1 MAEKKHIVVF
11 FMSTFQRNKDGY
23 YNEALNKY
31 EGVETPCQ
39 HTNETALRYLF
50 ASEQGKIDGVY
61 AFVSESVSSYCNEN
75 GSKNN
80 KGTFSDLKKFFE
92 VCRKEEY
99 VEDND
104 GSSEGQPVAIIEQES
119 LKKIPEN
126 GFFREI
132 DVADDLGVEDA
143 FLAASNMFDKINED
157 FLAVDGAE
165 NVTVHVDFTG
175 GLRNAAMVMLAM
187 VQMLKFSKAEI
198 GKVTYVNFQHKKV
211 QEASELLGMFSMISG
226 AQEFYSFGS
235 VKKIIDYFSKK
246 DTKSEQFSEL
256 LNCIRGFSDQLKS
269 CCKYEKM
276 TEAVSDLKAKINT
289 YEQYVMDEA
298 NETELNKN
306 YREKFFSKLLPTI
319 REQYKGILN
328 DDGKNKLPLIRW
340 ALQKGYW
347 QQAIIWTTEW
357 IPKYLMEDTK
367 VIKIRDKNEE
377 AKIIDICK
385 GNKVGSNKE
394 KSNNNTKKI
403 TDICNGNNN
412 SSNEENSRNNDW
424 IIWQNRF
431 FCRYK
436 YSCKL
441 KYKYKSLTNKELLD
455 KLLDDERKKSS
466 DIPKAEKERS
476 KEFELMLHNNVI
488 EINQGVDIKKIYKII
503 DCYSDIVQ
511 NWRNESAHANVEV
524 SLQTAKD
531 KVEKIL
537 NILDGM
543 KLEGKHNEQ
552 KN

>member
-11 FMSTFQRNKDGY
+11 FMSTFQRNKDG

-61 AFVSESVSSYCNEN
+61 AFVSESVRSYCNEN
-75 GSKNN
+75 GSKND
-80 KGTFSDLKKFFE
+80 KATFSDLQKFFE

-99 VEDND
+99 VEYND
-104 GSSEGQPVAIIEQES
+104 DHGEGQPVAIIEQES
-119 LKKIPEN
+119 LKKIPED

-143 FLAASNMFDKINED
+143 FIAASNMFDKINED

-246 DTKSEQFSEL
+246 EMKSKQFNEL
-256 LNCIRGFSDQLKS
+256 LKCIKAFSDQLKS
-269 CCKYEKM
+269 CCKYKKM
-276 TEAVSDLKAKINT
+276 TKAIKDLKEKINA

-340 ALQKGYW
+340 AVQKGYW

-367 VIKIRDKNEE
+367 VIKIRDKGEE
-377 AKIIDICK
+377 EIISKICS
-385 GNKVGSNKE
+385 G
-394 KSNNNTKKI
+394 NNNT
-403 TDICNGNNN
+403 
-412 SSNEENSRNNDW
+412 W
-424 IIWQNRF
+424 IIWQNKF
-431 FCRYK
+431 FYWYK
-436 YSCKL
+436 YSCHP
-441 KYKYKSLTNKELLD
+441 KYEYKSLTYEELLD

-488 EINQGVDIKKIYKII
+488 EINQGIDIKKIYKII

-511 NWRNESAHANVEV
+511 NWRNESAHANVER

-531 KVEKIL
+531 QVEKIL

-543 KLEGKHNEQ
+543 KLEGKRNEQ

>member
-11 FMSTFQRNKDGY
+11 FMSTFQRNKDG

-50 ASEQGKIDGVY
+50 AIEQGKIDGVY
-61 AFVSESVSSYCNEN
+61 AFVSESVRRPCNED

-80 KGTFSDLKKFFE
+80 EGTFSDLQKFFE

-99 VEDND
+99 VEDNG
-104 GSSEGQPVAIIEQES
+104 GSGKGQPVAIIEQES

-143 FLAASNMFDKINED
+143 FLAASNMFDKIHED

-187 VQMLKFSKAEI
+187 VQMLNFSKAKI
-198 GKVTYVNFQHKKV
+198 GRVTYVNFQHKKV
-211 QEASELLGMFSMISG
+211 QEATELLGMFSMISG

-246 DTKSEQFSEL
+246 EMKSKQFNEL
-256 LNCIRGFSDQLKS
+256 LKCIKVFSDQLKS

-276 TEAVSDLKAKINT
+276 TEAVRDLKEKINA

-340 ALQKGYW
+340 AVQKGYW

-357 IPKYLMEDTK
+357 IPKYLMEDNR
-367 VIKIRDKNEE
+367 VIKIRDEDEKN
-377 AKIIDICK
+377 ISDICK
-385 GNKVGSNKE
+385 GKKVG
-394 KSNNNTKKI
+394 
-403 TDICNGNNN
+403 
-412 SSNEENSRNNDW
+412 SNEENSKNNDW
-424 IIWQNRF
+424 IIWQNKF
-431 FCRYK
+431 FYWYK
-436 YSCKL
+436 YSCHP
-441 KYKYKSLTNKELLD
+441 KYKDRYKSLTGEELLD

-488 EINQGVDIKKIYKII
+488 EINQGIDIKKIYKII

-511 NWRNESAHANVEV
+511 NWRNESAHANVER
-524 SLQTAKD
+524 SLQTAKNQ
-531 KVEKIL
+531 VEKIL

>member
-1 MAEKKHIVVF
+1 MAEMKHIVVF

-23 YNEALNKY
+23 NETLNKY

-50 ASEQGKIDGVY
+50 AREQGNIDGVY
-61 AFVSESVSSYCNEN
+61 AFVSESVRRPCNKD

-80 KGTFSDLKKFFE
+80 EGNFSDLEKFFE
-92 VCRKEEY
+92 VCQKEEY
-99 VEDND
+99 GEYND
-104 GSSEGQPVAIIEQES
+104 GPSTGQPGAISKEES
-119 LKKIPEN
+119 LKKIPGD

-143 FLAASNMFDKINED
+143 FLAACNMFDKINED

-175 GLRNAAMVMLAM
+175 GLRNAAMVMMAM
-187 VQMLKFSKAEI
+187 VQMLNFSKAKI
-198 GKVTYVNFQHKKV
+198 GSVTYVNFQHKKV
-211 QEASELLGMFSMISG
+211 QEASELLGMFSIISG

-235 VKKIIDYFSKK
+235 VQKIKDYFEKK
-246 DTKSEQFSEL
+246 DAKSEEMKSEQFSKL
-256 LNCIRGFSDQLKS
+256 LKCIEAFSDQLKS
-269 CCKYEKM
+269 CCKYKKM
-276 TEAVSDLKAKINT
+276 TKTIKDLKEQINI

-319 REQYKGILN
+319 REEYKGILN
-328 DDGKNKLPLIRW
+328 DDGKNKSPLIRW

-357 IPKYLMEDTK
+357 IPKYLMDDTK
-367 VIKIRDKNEE
+367 VIKIRDKGEE
-377 AKIIDICK
+377 EIIRKICI
-385 GNKVGSNKE
+385 GNNNGFNGE
-394 KSNNNTKKI
+394 KSNNNT
-403 TDICNGNNN
+403 
-412 SSNEENSRNNDW
+412 W
-424 IIWQNRF
+424 VIWQNKF
-431 FCRYK
+431 FRWYK
-436 YSCKL
+436 YSCNP
-441 KYKYKSLTNKELLD
+441 KYKNKYKFSTYEERLD

-488 EINQGVDIKKIYKII
+488 EINQGVDIKEIYEII
-503 DCYSDIVQ
+503 DCYSDIVK
-511 NWRNESAHANVEV
+511 NWRNESAHANVEE
-524 SLQTAKD
+524 SLQTANNP
-531 KVEKIL
+531 VETIL

>member
-11 FMSTFQRNKDGY
+11 FMSTFQRNKDG

-61 AFVSESVSSYCNEN
+61 AFVSESVRRPCNKD

-80 KGTFSDLKKFFE
+80 EGNFSDLEKFFE
-92 VCRKEEY
+92 VCQKEEY
-99 VEDND
+99 GEYND
-104 GSSEGQPVAIIEQES
+104 GPSTGQPGAISKEES
-119 LKKIPEN
+119 LKKIPGD

-143 FLAASNMFDKINED
+143 FLAACNMFDKINED

-175 GLRNAAMVMLAM
+175 GLRNAAMVMMAM
-187 VQMLKFSKAEI
+187 VQMLNFSKAKI
-198 GKVTYVNFQHKKV
+198 GSVTYVNFQHKKV

-246 DTKSEQFSEL
+246 EMKSKQFNEL
-256 LNCIRGFSDQLKS
+256 LKCIKAFSDQLKS
-269 CCKYEKM
+269 CCKYKKM
-276 TEAVSDLKAKINT
+276 TKAIKDLKEKINA

-328 DDGKNKLPLIRW
+328 DDGENKLPLIRW

-357 IPKYLMEDTK
+357 VPKYLMEDTK
-367 VIKIRDKNEE
+367 VIKIRDKGEE
-377 AKIIDICK
+377 EIIRKICI
-385 GNKVGSNKE
+385 GNNNGFNGE
-394 KSNNNTKKI
+394 KSNNDT
-403 TDICNGNNN
+403 
-412 SSNEENSRNNDW
+412 W

-431 FCRYK
+431 FYRYK

-441 KYKYKSLTNKELLD
+441 KYKYKSLTGEELLD

-476 KEFELMLHNNVI
+476 KEFELMLHDNVI

-511 NWRNESAHANVEV
+511 NWRNESAHANVEE

-531 KVEKIL
+531 QVETIL

-543 KLEGKHNEQ
+543 KLEGKHNE
-552 KN
+552 

>member
-11 FMSTFQRNKDGY
+11 FMSTFQRNKDG

-61 AFVSESVSSYCNEN
+61 AFVSESVRSYCNEN
-75 GSKNN
+75 GSKND
-80 KGTFSDLKKFFE
+80 KATFSDLQKFFE

-99 VEDND
+99 VEYND
-104 GSSEGQPVAIIEQES
+104 DHGEGQPVAIIEQES
-119 LKKIPEN
+119 LKKIPED

-157 FLAVDGAE
+157 FLAVDGSE

-246 DTKSEQFSEL
+246 EMKSKQFNEL
-256 LNCIRGFSDQLKS
+256 LKCIKVFSDQLKS
-269 CCKYEKM
+269 CCKYKKM
-276 TEAVSDLKAKINT
+276 TKAIKDLKEKINA

-319 REQYKGILN
+319 REQYKGVLN
-328 DDGKNKLPLIRW
+328 DDGENKLPLIRW

-367 VIKIRDKNEE
+367 VIKIRDKGEE
-377 AKIIDICK
+377 EIIRKICI
-385 GNKVGSNKE
+385 GNNNGFNGE
-394 KSNNNTKKI
+394 KSNNDT
-403 TDICNGNNN
+403 
-412 SSNEENSRNNDW
+412 W

-431 FCRYK
+431 FYRYK

-441 KYKYKSLTNKELLD
+441 KYKYKSLTHKELLD

-476 KEFELMLHNNVI
+476 KEFELMLHDNVI

-511 NWRNESAHANVEV
+511 NWRNESAHANVEE

-531 KVEKIL
+531 QVEIIL

-543 KLEGKHNEQ
+543 KLEGKHNE
-552 KN
+552 

>member
-11 FMSTFQRNKDGY
+11 FMSTFQRNKVG

-61 AFVSESVSSYCNEN
+61 AFVSESVRRPCNKD

-80 KGTFSDLKKFFE
+80 EGNFSDLEKFFE
-92 VCRKEEY
+92 VCQKEEY
-99 VEDND
+99 GEYND
-104 GSSEGQPVAIIEQES
+104 GPSTGQPGAISKEES
-119 LKKIPEN
+119 LKKIPGD

-175 GLRNAAMVMLAM
+175 GLRNAAMVMMAM
-187 VQMLKFSKAEI
+187 VQMLNFSKAKI
-198 GKVTYVNFQHKKV
+198 GSVTYVNFQHKKV
-211 QEASELLGMFSMISG
+211 QEASELLGMFSIISG

-235 VKKIIDYFSKK
+235 VQKIKDYFSKK
-246 DTKSEQFSEL
+246 EMKSKKFNEL
-256 LNCIRGFSDQLKS
+256 LNCIEDFSDQLKS

-276 TEAVSDLKAKINT
+276 TKAVSDLKEKINT

-319 REQYKGILN
+319 REEYKGILN
-328 DDGKNKLPLIRW
+328 DDGKNKLPLIPLIRW
-340 ALQKGYW
+340 ALDKGYW

-357 IPKYLMEDTK
+357 IPKYLMEDNK
-367 VIKIRDKNEE
+367 VIKIKNNHRN
-377 AKIIDICK
+377 KIENICK
-385 GNKVGSNKE
+385 GNS
-394 KSNNNTKKI
+394 
-403 TDICNGNNN
+403 
-412 SSNEENSRNNDW
+412 DW
-424 IIWQNRF
+424 IIWQNKF
-431 FCRYK
+431 FYWYK
-436 YSCKL
+436 YSRKFGGNL
-441 KYKYKSLTNKELLD
+441 ED
-455 KLLDDERKKSS
+455 KLYAKRNIFSN
-466 DIPKAEKERS
+466 IPKAEKERS
-476 KEFELMLHNNVI
+476 KEFELMLHDNVI
-488 EINQGVDIKKIYKII
+488 EINQGVDIKKIYEII

-531 KVEKIL
+531 QVKKIL
-537 NILDGM
+537 KDLDEM
-543 KLEGKHNEQ
+543 KLEG
-552 KN
+552 

>member
-1 MAEKKHIVVF
+1 MAEMKHIVVF

-23 YNEALNKY
+23 NETLNKY

-50 ASEQGKIDGVY
+50 AREQGNIDGVY
-61 AFVSESVSSYCNEN
+61 AFVSESVRRPCNKD

-80 KGTFSDLKKFFE
+80 EGTFSDLENFFE
-92 VCRKEEY
+92 VCQKEEY
-99 VEDND
+99 GEYND
-104 GSSEGQPVAIIEQES
+104 GPSTGQPGAISKEES
-119 LKKIPEN
+119 LKKIPGD

-143 FLAASNMFDKINED
+143 FLAACNMFDKINED

-175 GLRNAAMVMLAM
+175 GLRNAAMVMMAM
-187 VQMLKFSKAEI
+187 VQMLNFSKAKI
-198 GKVTYVNFQHKKV
+198 GSVTYVNFQHKKV

-235 VKKIIDYFSKK
+235 VQKIKDYYSKK
-246 DTKSEQFSEL
+246 DMKSEQFNEL
-256 LNCIRGFSDQLKS
+256 LKSIKDFSDQLKS

-276 TEAVSDLKAKINT
+276 TEAVSNLKAQINT

-319 REQYKGILN
+319 REEYKGILN
-328 DDGKNKLPLIRW
+328 DDGKNKLPLIPLIRW
-340 ALQKGYW
+340 ALDKGYW

-357 IPKYLMEDTK
+357 IPKYLMED
-367 VIKIRDKNEE
+367 
-377 AKIIDICK
+377 
-385 GNKVGSNKE
+385 NK
-394 KSNNNTKKI
+394 
-403 TDICNGNNN
+403 
-412 SSNEENSRNNDW
+412 
-424 IIWQNRF
+424 F
-431 FCRYK
+431 FYWYK
-436 YSCKL
+436 YSRKFGGNL
-441 KYKYKSLTNKELLD
+441 ED
-455 KLLDDERKKSS
+455 KLYAKRNIFSN
-466 DIPKAEKERS
+466 IPKAEKERS
-476 KEFELMLHNNVI
+476 KEFELMLHDNVI
-488 EINQGVDIKKIYKII
+488 EINQGVDIKKIYEII

-531 KVEKIL
+531 QVKKIL
-537 NILDGM
+537 KNLDEM
-543 KLEGKHNEQ
+543 KLEG
-552 KN
+552 

>member
-1 MAEKKHIVVF
+1 MAEKRHIVVF

-23 YNEALNKY
+23 NETLNKY

-61 AFVSESVSSYCNEN
+61 AFVSESVRRLCNED

-80 KGTFSDLKKFFE
+80 EGTFSDLQKFFE
-92 VCRKEEY
+92 VCRKEKYGEY
-99 VEDND
+99 KD
-104 GSSEGQPVAIIEQES
+104 GTRIGQSGDIIEQES

-235 VKKIIDYFSKK
+235 VKKIIEYFKKK
-246 DTKSEQFSEL
+246 DMKSEQFNEL
-256 LNCIRGFSDQLKS
+256 LKCIEVFSDQLKS

-276 TEAVSDLKAKINT
+276 TEAVSNLNAKINT

-319 REQYKGILN
+319 REEYKGILN
-328 DDGKNKLPLIRW
+328 DDGKNKLPLIPLIRW
-340 ALQKGYW
+340 ALDKGYW

-357 IPKYLMEDTK
+357 IPKYLMDDTK
-367 VIKIRDKNEE
+367 VIKIRDKGEE
-377 AKIIDICK
+377 EIIRKICI
-385 GNKVGSNKE
+385 GNNNGFNGE
-394 KSNNNTKKI
+394 KSNNNT
-403 TDICNGNNN
+403 
-412 SSNEENSRNNDW
+412 W
-424 IIWQNRF
+424 VIWQNKF
-431 FCRYK
+431 FRWYK
-436 YSCKL
+436 YSCNP
-441 KYKYKSLTNKELLD
+441 KYKNKYKFLTYKERLD

-466 DIPKAEKERS
+466 DIPKAEKECS

-488 EINQGVDIKKIYKII
+488 EINQGVDIKEIYEII
-503 DCYSDIVQ
+503 DCYSDIVK
-511 NWRNESAHANVEV
+511 NWRNESAHANVEE
-524 SLQTAKD
+524 SLQTGENP
-531 KVEKIL
+531 VNTIL
-537 NILDGM
+537 DILDGI

>member
-11 FMSTFQRNKDGY
+11 FMSTFQRNKDG

-50 ASEQGKIDGVY
+50 AIEQGKIDGVY
-61 AFVSESVSSYCNEN
+61 AFVSESVRRPCNED

-80 KGTFSDLKKFFE
+80 EGTFSDLQKFFE

-99 VEDND
+99 VEYND
-104 GSSEGQPVAIIEQES
+104 GPGKGQPVAIIEQES

-187 VQMLKFSKAEI
+187 VQMLNFSKAKI
-198 GKVTYVNFQHKKV
+198 GRVTYVNFQHKKV
-211 QEASELLGMFSMISG
+211 QEATELLGMFSMISG

-246 DTKSEQFSEL
+246 DMKSEQFNEL
-256 LNCIRGFSDQLKS
+256 LKCIKVFSDQLKS

-276 TEAVSDLKAKINT
+276 TEAVSNLKAKINT

-340 ALQKGYW
+340 AVQKGYW

-367 VIKIRDKNEE
+367 VIKIRDKGEE
-377 AKIIDICK
+377 ESISKICS
-385 GNKVGSNKE
+385 G
-394 KSNNNTKKI
+394 NNNT
-403 TDICNGNNN
+403 
-412 SSNEENSRNNDW
+412 W
-424 IIWQNRF
+424 IIWQNKF
-431 FCRYK
+431 FYWYK
-436 YSCKL
+436 YSRKFGGNL
-441 KYKYKSLTNKELLD
+441 ED
-455 KLLDDERKKSS
+455 KLYAKRNIFSN
-466 DIPKAEKERS
+466 IPKAEKERS

-511 NWRNESAHANVEV
+511 NWRNESAHANVER

-531 KVEKIL
+531 QVEKIL
-537 NILDGM
+537 DILDGM

>member
-11 FMSTFQRNKDGY
+11 FMSTFQRNKDG

-61 AFVSESVSSYCNEN
+61 AFVSESVRSYCNEN
-75 GSKNN
+75 GSKND
-80 KGTFSDLKKFFE
+80 KATFSDLQKFFE

-99 VEDND
+99 VEYND
-104 GSSEGQPVAIIEQES
+104 DHGEGQPVAIIEQES
-119 LKKIPEN
+119 LKKIPED

-246 DTKSEQFSEL
+246 EMKSKQFNEL
-256 LNCIRGFSDQLKS
+256 LKCIKAFSDQLKS
-269 CCKYEKM
+269 CCKYKKM
-276 TEAVSDLKAKINT
+276 TKAIKDLKEKINA

-319 REQYKGILN
+319 REEYKGILN
-328 DDGKNKLPLIRW
+328 DDGENKLPLIRW

-367 VIKIRDKNEE
+367 VIKIRDKGEE
-377 AKIIDICK
+377 EIIRKICI
-385 GNKVGSNKE
+385 GNNNGFNGE
-394 KSNNNTKKI
+394 KSNNDT
-403 TDICNGNNN
+403 
-412 SSNEENSRNNDW
+412 W

-431 FCRYK
+431 FYRYK

-441 KYKYKSLTNKELLD
+441 KYKYKSLTHKELLD

-476 KEFELMLHNNVI
+476 KEFELMLHDNVI

-511 NWRNESAHANVEV
+511 NWRNESAHANVEE

-531 KVEKIL
+531 QVETIL

-543 KLEGKHNEQ
+543 KLEGKHNE
-552 KN
+552 

>member
-11 FMSTFQRNKDGY
+11 FMSTFQRNKDG

-61 AFVSESVSSYCNEN
+61 AFVSESVRSYCNEN
-75 GSKNN
+75 GSKND
-80 KGTFSDLKKFFE
+80 KATFSDLQKFFE

-99 VEDND
+99 VEYND
-104 GSSEGQPVAIIEQES
+104 DHGEGQPVAIIEQES
-119 LKKIPEN
+119 LKKIPED

-246 DTKSEQFSEL
+246 EMKSKQFNEL
-256 LNCIRGFSDQLKS
+256 LKCIKAFSDQLKS
-269 CCKYEKM
+269 CCKYKKM
-276 TEAVSDLKAKINT
+276 TKAIKDLKEKINA

-328 DDGKNKLPLIRW
+328 DDGENKLPLIRW

-367 VIKIRDKNEE
+367 VIKIRDKGEE
-377 AKIIDICK
+377 EIIREICI
-385 GNKVGSNKE
+385 GNNNGFNGE
-394 KSNNNTKKI
+394 KSNNDT
-403 TDICNGNNN
+403 
-412 SSNEENSRNNDW
+412 W

-431 FCRYK
+431 FYRYK

-441 KYKYKSLTNKELLD
+441 KYKYKSLTHKELLD

-476 KEFELMLHNNVI
+476 KEFELMLHDNVI

-511 NWRNESAHANVEV
+511 NWRNESAHANVEE

-531 KVEKIL
+531 QVETIL

-543 KLEGKHNEQ
+543 KLEGKHNE
-552 KN
+552 

>member
-11 FMSTFQRNKDGY
+11 FMSTFQRNKDG

-61 AFVSESVSSYCNEN
+61 AFVSESVRSYCNEN
-75 GSKNN
+75 GSKND
-80 KGTFSDLKKFFE
+80 KATFSDLQKFFE

-99 VEDND
+99 VEYND
-104 GSSEGQPVAIIEQES
+104 DHGEGQPVAIIEQES
-119 LKKIPEN
+119 LKKIPED

-246 DTKSEQFSEL
+246 EMKSKQFNEL
-256 LNCIRGFSDQLKS
+256 LKCIKVFSDQLKS
-269 CCKYEKM
+269 CCKYKKM
-276 TEAVSDLKAKINT
+276 TKAIKDLKEKINA

-319 REQYKGILN
+319 REQYKGVLN
-328 DDGKNKLPLIRW
+328 DDGENKLPLIRW

-367 VIKIRDKNEE
+367 VIKIRDKGEE
-377 AKIIDICK
+377 EIIRKICI
-385 GNKVGSNKE
+385 GNNNGFNGE
-394 KSNNNTKKI
+394 KSNNDT
-403 TDICNGNNN
+403 
-412 SSNEENSRNNDW
+412 W

-431 FCRYK
+431 FYRYK

-441 KYKYKSLTNKELLD
+441 KYKYKSLTHKELLD

-476 KEFELMLHNNVI
+476 KEFELMLHDNVI

-511 NWRNESAHANVEV
+511 NWRNESAHANVEE

-531 KVEKIL
+531 QVEIF
-537 NILDGM
+537 
-543 KLEGKHNEQ
+543 
-552 KN
+552 

>member
-11 FMSTFQRNKDGY
+11 FMSTFQRNKDG

-61 AFVSESVSSYCNEN
+61 AFVSESVRSYCNEN
-75 GSKNN
+75 GSKND
-80 KGTFSDLKKFFE
+80 KATFSDLQKFFE

-99 VEDND
+99 VEYND
-104 GSSEGQPVAIIEQES
+104 DHGEGQPVAIIEQES
-119 LKKIPEN
+119 LKKIPED

-246 DTKSEQFSEL
+246 EMKSKQFNEL
-256 LNCIRGFSDQLKS
+256 LKCIKVFSDQLKS
-269 CCKYEKM
+269 CCKYKKM
-276 TEAVSDLKAKINT
+276 TKAIKDLKEKINA

-319 REQYKGILN
+319 REQYKGVLN
-328 DDGKNKLPLIRW
+328 DDGENKLPLIRW

-367 VIKIRDKNEE
+367 VIKIRDKGEE
-377 AKIIDICK
+377 EIIRKICI
-385 GNKVGSNKE
+385 GNNNGFNGE
-394 KSNNNTKKI
+394 KSNNDT
-403 TDICNGNNN
+403 
-412 SSNEENSRNNDW
+412 W

-431 FCRYK
+431 FYRYK

-441 KYKYKSLTNKELLD
+441 KYKYKSLTHKELLD

-476 KEFELMLHNNVI
+476 KEFELMLHDNVI

-511 NWRNESAHANVEV
+511 NWRNESAHANVEE

-531 KVEKIL
+531 QVEIIL

-543 KLEGKHNEQ
+543 KLEGKHNE
-552 KN
+552 

>member
-11 FMSTFQRNKDGY
+11 FMSTFQRNKVG

-50 ASEQGKIDGVY
+50 AIEQGKIDGVY
-61 AFVSESVSSYCNEN
+61 AFVSESVRRPCNED

-80 KGTFSDLKKFFE
+80 EGTFSDLQKFFE

-99 VEDND
+99 VEDN
-104 GSSEGQPVAIIEQES
+104 GGPGKGQPIAIIEQES

-187 VQMLKFSKAEI
+187 VQMLNFSKAKI
-198 GKVTYVNFQHKKV
+198 GRVTYVNFQHKKV
-211 QEASELLGMFSMISG
+211 QEATELLGMFSMISG

-246 DTKSEQFSEL
+246 DMKSEQFNEL
-256 LNCIRGFSDQLKS
+256 LKCIKVFSDQLKS

-340 ALQKGYW
+340 AVQKGYW

-367 VIKIRDKNEE
+367 VIKIRDKGEE
-377 AKIIDICK
+377 EIIRKICS
-385 GNKVGSNKE
+385 G
-394 KSNNNTKKI
+394 NNNT
-403 TDICNGNNN
+403 
-412 SSNEENSRNNDW
+412 W
-424 IIWQNRF
+424 IIWQNKF
-431 FCRYK
+431 FYRYK
-436 YSCKL
+436 YSRKL
-441 KYKYKSLTNKELLD
+441 KYKYNSLNHKELLD
-455 KLLDDERKKSS
+455 KLLDDERKRCS

-476 KEFELMLHNNVI
+476 KEFELMLHDNVI
-488 EINQGVDIKKIYKII
+488 EINQDVDIKKIYKII

-511 NWRNESAHANVEV
+511 NWRNESAHANVER

-531 KVEKIL
+531 QVEKIL

>member
-11 FMSTFQRNKDGY
+11 FMSTFQRNKDG

-61 AFVSESVSSYCNEN
+61 AFVSESVRSYCNEN
-75 GSKNN
+75 GSKND
-80 KGTFSDLKKFFE
+80 KATFSDLQKFFE

-99 VEDND
+99 VEYND
-104 GSSEGQPVAIIEQES
+104 DHGEGQPVAIIEQES
-119 LKKIPEN
+119 LKKIPED

-246 DTKSEQFSEL
+246 EMKSKQFNEL
-256 LNCIRGFSDQLKS
+256 LKCIKAFSDQLKS
-269 CCKYEKM
+269 CCKYKKM
-276 TEAVSDLKAKINT
+276 TKAIKDLKEKINA

-328 DDGKNKLPLIRW
+328 DDGENKLPLIRW

-367 VIKIRDKNEE
+367 VIKIRDKGEE
-377 AKIIDICK
+377 EIIRKICI
-385 GNKVGSNKE
+385 GNNNGFNGE
-394 KSNNNTKKI
+394 KSNNDT
-403 TDICNGNNN
+403 
-412 SSNEENSRNNDW
+412 W

-431 FCRYK
+431 FYRYK

-441 KYKYKSLTNKELLD
+441 KYKYKSLTHKELLD

-476 KEFELMLHNNVI
+476 KEFELMLHDNVI

-511 NWRNESAHANVEV
+511 NWRNESAHANVEE

-531 KVEKIL
+531 QVETIL

-543 KLEGKHNEQ
+543 KLEGKHNG
-552 KN
+552 

>member
-187 VQMLKFSKAEI
+187 VQMLKFSKAKI
-198 GKVTYVNFQHKKV
+198 GRVTYVNFQHKKV

-235 VKKIIDYFSKK
+235 VKKIMDYFSKK
-246 DTKSEQFSEL
+246 DTKSKQFNEL
-256 LNCIRGFSDQLKS
+256 LNCIRDFSDQLKS

-276 TEAVSDLKAKINT
+276 TEAVSDLKAKINS

-319 REQYKGILN
+319 REEYKGILN
-328 DDGKNKLPLIRW
+328 DDGKNKLPLVPLIRW
-340 ALQKGYW
+340 ALHKGYW

-377 AKIIDICK
+377 TRIINICI
-385 GNKVGSNKE
+385 GNNNSFNKE
-394 KSNNNTKKI
+394 KSNNDT
-403 TDICNGNNN
+403 
-412 SSNEENSRNNDW
+412 W

-431 FCRYK
+431 FYRYK

-441 KYKYKSLTNKELLD
+441 KYKYKSLTHEELLD

-524 SLQTAKD
+524 SLKTANNPVD
-531 KVEKIL
+531 TIL
-537 NILDGM
+537 DNLDGM

>member
-11 FMSTFQRNKDGY
+11 FMSTFQRNKDG

-61 AFVSESVSSYCNEN
+61 AFVSESVRSYCNEN
-75 GSKNN
+75 GSKND
-80 KGTFSDLKKFFE
+80 KATFSDLQKFFE

-99 VEDND
+99 VEYND
-104 GSSEGQPVAIIEQES
+104 DHGEGQPVAIIEQES
-119 LKKIPEN
+119 LKKIPED

-246 DTKSEQFSEL
+246 EMKSKQFNEL
-256 LNCIRGFSDQLKS
+256 LKCIKAFSDQLKS
-269 CCKYEKM
+269 CCKYKKM
-276 TEAVSDLKAKINT
+276 TKAIKDLKEKINA

-328 DDGKNKLPLIRW
+328 DDGENKLPLIRW

-367 VIKIRDKNEE
+367 VIKIRDKGEE
-377 AKIIDICK
+377 EIIRKICI
-385 GNKVGSNKE
+385 GNNNGFNGE
-394 KSNNNTKKI
+394 KSNNDT
-403 TDICNGNNN
+403 
-412 SSNEENSRNNDW
+412 W

-431 FCRYK
+431 FYRYK

-441 KYKYKSLTNKELLD
+441 KYKYKYKSLTHKELLD

-476 KEFELMLHNNVI
+476 KEFELMLHDNVI

-511 NWRNESAHANVEV
+511 NWRNESAHANVEE

-531 KVEKIL
+531 QVETIL

-543 KLEGKHNEQ
+543 KLEGKHNE
-552 KN
+552 

>member
-11 FMSTFQRNKDGY
+11 FMSTFQRNKVG

-61 AFVSESVSSYCNEN
+61 AFVSESVRRPCNED

-80 KGTFSDLKKFFE
+80 EGTFSDLQKFFE

-99 VEDND
+99 VEYND
-104 GSSEGQPVAIIEQES
+104 GPGKGQPVAIIEQES

-143 FLAASNMFDKINED
+143 FLAACNMFDKINED

-175 GLRNAAMVMLAM
+175 GLRNAAMVMMAM
-187 VQMLKFSKAEI
+187 VQMLNFSKAKI
-198 GKVTYVNFQHKKV
+198 GSVTYVNFQHKKV
-211 QEASELLGMFSMISG
+211 QEAKELLGMFSIISG

-235 VKKIIDYFSKK
+235 VQKIKDYFSKK
-246 DTKSEQFSEL
+246 DMKSEQFSEL
-256 LNCIRGFSDQLKS
+256 LDCIEVFSDQLKS

-276 TEAVSDLKAKINT
+276 TKAVSDLKAQINT
-289 YEQYVMDEA
+289 YEQYVKDKA
-298 NETELNKN
+298 NEEELDKN

-319 REQYKGILN
+319 REEYKGILN
-328 DDGKNKLPLIRW
+328 DDGKNKRPLIRW

-357 IPKYLMEDTK
+357 IPKYLMEDNK
-367 VIKIRDKNEE
+367 VIKIKNNHRN
-377 AKIIDICK
+377 KIENICK
-385 GNKVGSNKE
+385 GNS
-394 KSNNNTKKI
+394 
-403 TDICNGNNN
+403 
-412 SSNEENSRNNDW
+412 DW
-424 IIWQNRF
+424 IIWQNKF
-431 FCRYK
+431 FYWYK
-436 YSCKL
+436 YSRKFGG
-441 KYKYKSLTNKELLD
+441 SLED
-455 KLLDDERKKSS
+455 KLYAKRNIFSN
-466 DIPKAEKERS
+466 IPKAEKERS
-476 KEFELMLHNNVI
+476 KEFELMLYDNVI
-488 EINQGVDIKKIYKII
+488 EINQGVDIKKIYEII
-503 DCYSDIVQ
+503 ECYSDIVQ
-511 NWRNESAHANVEV
+511 NWRNESAHANVEM

-531 KVEKIL
+531 QVEKIL
-537 NILDGM
+537 ENLDGM
-543 KLEGKHNEQ
+543 KLEG
-552 KN
+552 

>member
-11 FMSTFQRNKDGY
+11 FMSTFQRNKDG

-50 ASEQGKIDGVY
+50 ASEKGKIDGVY
-61 AFVSESVSSYCNEN
+61 AFVSESVRSYCNEN
-75 GSKNN
+75 GSKND
-80 KGTFSDLKKFFE
+80 KATFSDLQKFFE

-99 VEDND
+99 VEYND
-104 GSSEGQPVAIIEQES
+104 DHGEGQPVAIIEQES
-119 LKKIPEN
+119 LKKIPED

-211 QEASELLGMFSMISG
+211 QEATELLGMFSMISG

-246 DTKSEQFSEL
+246 DMKSEQFNEL
-256 LNCIRGFSDQLKS
+256 LKCIKVFSDQLKS

-319 REQYKGILN
+319 REEYKGILN

-357 IPKYLMEDTK
+357 IPKYLMEDTR
-367 VIKIRDKNEE
+367 VIKIRDEDEKE
-377 AKIIDICK
+377 KIINIC
-385 GNKVGSNKE
+385 
-394 KSNNNTKKI
+394 I
-403 TDICNGNNN
+403 GNNN
-412 SSNEENSRNNDW
+412 SSNEVKLNNNNTW
-424 IIWQNRF
+424 IIWQNKF
-431 FCRYK
+431 FYRYK

-441 KYKYKSLTNKELLD
+441 KYKYNSLNPKELLD

-476 KEFELMLHNNVI
+476 KEFELMLHYNVI

-511 NWRNESAHANVEV
+511 NWRNESAHANVEE
-524 SLQTAKD
+524 SLQTAKNQ
-531 KVEKIL
+531 VEKIL

>member
-11 FMSTFQRNKDGY
+11 FMSTFQRNKVG
-23 YNEALNKY
+23 YNETLNKY

-61 AFVSESVSSYCNEN
+61 AFVSESVRRPCNED

-80 KGTFSDLKKFFE
+80 EGTFSDLQKFFE

-99 VEDND
+99 VEYND
-104 GSSEGQPVAIIEQES
+104 GPGKGQPVAIIEQES

-187 VQMLKFSKAEI
+187 VQMLNFSKAKI
-198 GKVTYVNFQHKKV
+198 GRVTYVNFQHKKV

-235 VKKIIDYFSKK
+235 VKKIKDYFSKK
-246 DTKSEQFSEL
+246 DMKSEQFNEL
-256 LNCIRGFSDQLKS
+256 LKSIKDFSDQLKS

-276 TEAVSDLKAKINT
+276 AKAVSDLKAQINT
-289 YEQYVMDEA
+289 YEQYLMDEA

-319 REQYKGILN
+319 REEYKGILN

-357 IPKYLMEDTK
+357 IPKYLMEDTR
-367 VIKIRDKNEE
+367 VIRIRDENEKKE
-377 AKIIDICK
+377 IIGICK
-385 GNKVGSNKE
+385 GKKVG
-394 KSNNNTKKI
+394 
-403 TDICNGNNN
+403 
-412 SSNEENSRNNDW
+412 SNEENSRDNDW
-424 IIWQNRF
+424 IIWQNKF
-431 FCRYK
+431 FYRYK
-436 YSCKL
+436 YSRKL
-441 KYKYKSLTNKELLD
+441 KYKYNSLNHKELLD
-455 KLLDDERKKSS
+455 KLLDDERKRCS

-531 KVEKIL
+531 QVEKIL

>member
-11 FMSTFQRNKDGY
+11 FMSTFQRNKDG

-61 AFVSESVSSYCNEN
+61 AFVSESVRSYCNEN
-75 GSKNN
+75 GSKND
-80 KGTFSDLKKFFE
+80 KATFSDLQKFFE

-99 VEDND
+99 VEYND
-104 GSSEGQPVAIIEQES
+104 DHGEGQPVAIIEQES
-119 LKKIPEN
+119 LKKIPED

-246 DTKSEQFSEL
+246 EMKSKQFNEL
-256 LNCIRGFSDQLKS
+256 LKCIKAFSDQLKS
-269 CCKYEKM
+269 CCKYKKM
-276 TEAVSDLKAKINT
+276 TKAIKDLKEKINA

-328 DDGKNKLPLIRW
+328 DDGENKLPLIRW

-367 VIKIRDKNEE
+367 VIKIRDKGEE
-377 AKIIDICK
+377 EIIRKICI
-385 GNKVGSNKE
+385 GNNNGFNGE
-394 KSNNNTKKI
+394 KSNNDT
-403 TDICNGNNN
+403 
-412 SSNEENSRNNDW
+412 W

-431 FCRYK
+431 FYRYK

-441 KYKYKSLTNKELLD
+441 KYKYKSLTHKELLD

-476 KEFELMLHNNVI
+476 KEFELMLHDNVI

-511 NWRNESAHANVEV
+511 NWRNESAHANVEE

-531 KVEKIL
+531 QVETIL

-543 KLEGKHNEQ
+543 KLEGKHNE
-552 KN
+552 